1 MVLALF
7 CFMMDMCFGMKDA
20 MLYGRC
26 MLVCVCVCESR
37 IQVLNYF
44 LIGLRLR
51 HNDGRPTLGLD
62 DLECLTP
69 SQECT

>member
-1 MVLALF
+1 
-7 CFMMDMCFGMKDA
+7 MCFGMKDA
-20 MLYGRC
+20 MLYVRC
-26 MLVCVCVCESR
+26 MLVCVCKSR

-62 DLECLTP
+62 DLKCVTP